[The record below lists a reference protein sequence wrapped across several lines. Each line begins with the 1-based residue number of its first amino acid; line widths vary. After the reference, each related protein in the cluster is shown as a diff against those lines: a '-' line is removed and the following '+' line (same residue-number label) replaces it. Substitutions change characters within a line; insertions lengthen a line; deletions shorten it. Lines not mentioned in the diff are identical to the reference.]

1 MKTKLALSTCLV
13 FFFLLF
19 PLLAA
24 DQETDDNI
32 LSLTLEETILQ
43 ALQNNLDLRIEV
55 TNPRLSREAVRRQG
69 AIFIPNLDLSM
80 RQSTFNRPSSSV
92 LDGGELVTTE
102 NTNYSATLQQNI
114 ALGGQL
120 QVSLDNRR
128 QFSSSRFTTINPSW
142 DSSLN
147 FNLTQPLLKNFGTF
161 VTKRNINIA
170 LNNLEKANLGLR
182 QRIIDI
188 IYQTEEAYWN
198 LVYAYE
204 NRALRNRSLELARD
218 LLEQNEIQV
227 KVGVSAPLDVLTA
240 KAEVAQRESELL
252 QADSQIQTYGEN
264 LKKILNL
271 SDFRQ
276 RLETSDK
283 PLFLKRESD
292 FNDFLHA
299 ALENRPDINQVRLD
313 LKNRNIEVRY
323 SRNQLLPDLQL
334 TASYY
339 TSGLSGTRLITEGNP
354 LFGDYRIIGRIE
366 AGVWDAL
373 KDVLSNLY
381 RNYSFGIRLSVPL
394 QNDAAR
400 ADRAQAEI
408 NLKRALLELKRMEN
422 TIYSEVVQVINDL
435 ETNVKIIEASNV
447 SQELAEQKLLAEQKK
462 LAVGLSTN
470 YQVLQ
475 FQRDLASAQISA
487 LRAVIDYNLTLSRIN
502 RILGRT
508 LEAHRV
514 SFDEI
519 AQSRF

>member
-1 MKTKLALSTCLV
+1 MKTKLALSICLV
-13 FFFLLF
+13 FFFLLI
-19 PLLAA
+19 PLVAA
-24 DQETDDNI
+24 DQEADDNI

-69 AIFIPNLDLSM
+69 AIFIPNLELNM

-120 QVSLDNRR
+120 QISLDNRR

-161 VTKRNINIA
+161 ITKRNINIA
-170 LNNLEKANLGLR
+170 LNNLEKANLNLR

-198 LVYAYE
+198 LVYGYE

-252 QADSQIQTYGEN
+252 QADSQIQTYEEN

-292 FNDFLHA
+292 FNEFLHS

-381 RNYSFGIRLSVPL
+381 RNYSFGVRLSVPL

-400 ADRAQAEI
+400 AERAQAEI
-408 NLKRALLELKRMEN
+408 NLKRALLELKKMEN

-519 AQSRF
+519 AQSRL

>member
-1 MKTKLALSTCLV
+1 MFSLKANGENNDNRLQLS
-13 FFFLLF
+13 
-19 PLLAA
+19 
-24 DQETDDNI
+24 
-32 LSLTLEETILQ
+32 LEETILQ
-43 ALQNNLDLRIEV
+43 ALQNNLDLRIEA
-55 TNPRLSREAVRRQG
+55 TNPRLSREAVKRQG
-69 AIFIPNLDLSM
+69 AIFIPNLELGV
-80 RQSTFNRPSSSV
+80 RQSITNRPSRSV
-92 LDGGELVTTE
+92 FDVSEVSTSE
-102 NTNYSATLQQNI
+102 NTTYNATLQQAI

-120 QVSLDNRR
+120 QVSLDNQRYFAPNR
-128 QFSSSRFTTINPSW
+128 TNTFNPSW
-142 DSSLN
+142 DSTLNFSLN
-147 FNLTQPLLKNFGTF
+147 QPLLKNFGTF

-170 LNNLEKANLGLR
+170 LNNLEKANLSLR

-188 IYQTEEAYWN
+188 VYQTEEAYWN

-204 NRALRNRSLELARD
+204 NRALRLSSLELARD
-218 LLEQNEIQV
+218 LLQQNEIQV

-252 QADSQIQTYGEN
+252 QAESQIQTYEEN
-264 LKKILNL
+264 LKKILNF
-271 SDFRQ
+271 SDFRR
-276 RLETSDK
+276 RLETTEK
-283 PLFLKRESD
+283 PLFLKQESD
-292 FNDFLHA
+292 FNEFLHT

-323 SRNQLLPDLQL
+323 SRNQLLPELQL

-339 TSGLSGTRLITEGNP
+339 TSGLAGTRLIIEGNP
-354 LFGDYRIIGRIE
+354 LFGDYIITGKE
-366 AGVWDAL
+366 ESGVWDAL

-408 NLKRALLELKRMEN
+408 NLKRALLELKKMEN

-487 LRAVIDYNLTLSRIN
+487 LRAIIDYNLTLSRIN
-502 RILGRT
+502 RTLGRT
-508 LEAHRV
+508 LEVHRV
-514 SFDEI
+514 SFNEI
-519 AQSRF
+519 LEAGF